1 MANVEFPDYMKGV
14 SGTLRTI
21 NLKDGTKRK
30 IIVTCSKNGKQR
42 LYFRDYAPRT
52 TKVSEKEM
60 KQRNIFADAAKFLRD
75 LTDEQKKA
83 YQKEWKK
90 NKYCLN
96 GKKYV
101 TLRGYIVASFIKG
114 KTLL

>member
-21 NLKDGTKRK
+21 NLSDGTKRK
-30 IIVTCSKNGKQR
+30 IIVTCTRTGKQR
-42 LYFRDYAPRT
+42 MYIRDYQPRS
-52 TKVSEKEM
+52 TKVSEKEQ
-60 KQRNIFADAAKFLRD
+60 KQRDLFANAALFYNN
-75 LTDEQKKA
+75 LTEEQLKA
-83 YQKEWKK
+83 YHKEWKK

-101 TLRGYIVASFIKG
+101 TLRGYIVASFIKT
-114 KTLL
+114 KS